1 MILMGAL
8 INAVTVWAGCIL
20 GLLLKKGMPERMG
33 DSIMKALALCVLYIG
48 ISGSLDGENVLIAII
63 SMAAGTV
70 IGELLDLNRRLE
82 SLGAFIQSK
91 FKGSGEGQTSLAAA
105 FVTSSLLFCTG
116 AMSIVGA
123 LQSGLSLDHSTLIA
137 KSVIDGIAAI
147 VLSSGMGAGVIFSG
161 FFCLFYEGAI
171 ALGAQFIGPFLTTSV
186 INEMTCVGSLLIMGL
201 GINMIFKDKICV
213 MNSVPAVFLPILLCR
228 FI

>member
-1 MILMGAL
+1 MILTGAL

-63 SMAAGTV
+63 SVAVGTV

-91 FKGSGEGQTSLAAA
+91 FNGSGEGQASLAAA

-147 VLSSGMGAGVIFSG
+147 VLSSSMGAGVIFSG

-171 ALGAQFIGPFLTTSV
+171 ALGAQFIEPFLTTSV
-186 INEMTCVGSLLIMGL
+186 INEMTCVGSLLIIGL